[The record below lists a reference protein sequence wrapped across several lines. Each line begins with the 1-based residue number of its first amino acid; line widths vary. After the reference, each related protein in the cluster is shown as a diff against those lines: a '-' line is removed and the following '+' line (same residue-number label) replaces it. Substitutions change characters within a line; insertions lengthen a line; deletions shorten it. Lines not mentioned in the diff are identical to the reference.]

1 MPTPQHSETCK
12 HNRPASPASKA
23 GNSTIGRQSQSPAY
37 VSFWLNPVLS
47 RELRLAS
54 KTLRTPATQVVKRM
68 VEASLREW
76 MRVRLK
82 GGDL

>member
-1 MPTPQHSETCK
+1 ML
-12 HNRPASPASKA
+12 SK
-23 GNSTIGRQSQSPAY
+23 
-37 VSFWLNPVLS
+37 
-47 RELRLAS
+47 ELRLAS
-54 KTLRTPATQVVKRM
+54 KTLRAPASRVVKRM

>member
-1 MPTPQHSETCK
+1 
-12 HNRPASPASKA
+12 
-23 GNSTIGRQSQSPAY
+23 
-37 VSFWLNPVLS
+37 VLS

-54 KTLRTPATQVVKRM
+54 IALRTPATQVVKRM